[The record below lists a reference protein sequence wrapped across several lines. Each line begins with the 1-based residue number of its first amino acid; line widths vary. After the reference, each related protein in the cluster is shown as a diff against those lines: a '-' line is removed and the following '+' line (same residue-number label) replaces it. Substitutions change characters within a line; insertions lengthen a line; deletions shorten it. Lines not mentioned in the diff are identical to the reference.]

1 LILKNKNDYD
11 QSFLIQ
17 ISTLIRQLRLEKGIS
32 QEKFSHLIQIDRKYA
47 SLIEKGDKNLSIL
60 MLKKIVDGLEI
71 SMEDFFKKF
80 EN

>member
-1 LILKNKNDYD
+1 MILKNKNDYD

-71 SMEDFFKKF
+71 SMEDFFRKI
-80 EN
+80 